1 MQKTLREWV
10 AESPKTKLDIAKQLG
25 VSRVSLDKWIKLGH
39 VVTETKNHICI
50 EECEPRIIHEVQ
62 K

>member
-39 VVTETKNHICI
+39 VIIEAPDYICI
-50 EECEPRIIHEVQ
+50 EERAPRIIHEVQ